1 MRYTRSFLPR
11 RTKEFALAIVRL
23 YTELPPTVA
32 AEIIGKQVF
41 RSATSVGAH
50 VHEGKRSRSVA
61 EMISKTDVALQE
73 LEETIYWL
81 ELLTDS
87 GIVTDMQTRPLIRE
101 AGELNAMLSSSS
113 RTLKLRQAE
122 KPVSRRR
129 TW

>member
-1 MRYTRSFLPR
+1 MRTC
-11 RTKEFALAIVRL
+11 TKAS
-23 YTELPPTVA
+23 A
-32 AEIIGKQVF
+32 A
-41 RSATSVGAH
+41 A
-50 VHEGKRSRSVA
+50 VA